1 MKNINN
7 KITQLVTNSL
17 TELRNAGLSK
27 DELSLVK
34 SQFIKIYN
42 HNISAV
48 ESNFQIKTQI
58 TDEKFYKINNSLFSV
73 GSLLALLADGPVKI
87 LKDAYQEDY
96 PNIDYDF
103 LQYQFEVFDYTYS
116 QVQLITLD

>member
-42 HNISAV
+42 NNISAV
-48 ESNFQIKTQI
+48 ESDFQIKARI
-58 TDEKFYKINNSLFSV
+58 ADEKFYKIDDSLFSI
-73 GSLLALLADGPVKI
+73 GSLLALPADGPVKI

-103 LQYQFEVFDYTYS
+103 LQYQFEVVEYAYS
-116 QVQLITLD
+116 QVELITLD

>member
-7 KITQLVTNSL
+7 GIAQLVTNSL
-17 TELRNAGLSK
+17 TELRNTCLSE

-42 HNISAV
+42 NNISAV
-48 ESNFQIKTQI
+48 ESKFQIMTQI
-58 TDEKFYKINNSLFSV
+58 SDEKFYKIANSLFSI
-73 GSLLALLADGPVKI
+73 GSLLAFLADGPVKI

-96 PNIDYDF
+96 PSSDYDF
-103 LQYQFEVFDYTYS
+103 LQYQLEVFDYTYS

>member
-7 KITQLVTNSL
+7 KIIQLVSNSL
-17 TELRNAGLSK
+17 TELKNAGLSR

-58 TDEKFYKINNSLFSV
+58 ADEKFYKIDNSLFSI

-96 PNIDYDF
+96 SDIDYDF